1 MNNTNDKRVTH
12 SGDAGVAHSLYR
24 QVAQQI
30 ADEIKSGK
38 YPVNTKIPSERDLAE
53 QFDISRM
60 TIRAA
65 IDTLVHQGLVVR
77 RRRSGTYVAHPRFQ
91 FDLSSRAGLHTQ
103 LQDAGITPGAKVIV
117 AEQVLAGSVDAE
129 IMNALQLK
137 EQDGLYR
144 IVRLRTANDEPIVV
158 ENSYFPATLFPDL
171 LDYNLTGSL
180 YGILKKH
187 FSFESSGAVQ
197 EITIS
202 HLDTESADLMG
213 VAADLATLEIKRRA
227 FTTNEAPFE
236 FAHDIYLGDRIAFAA
251 RTVGPALNL
260 GIPDVANLVRDN
272 E

>member
-1 MNNTNDKRVTH
+1 MNKTIDKTVVH
-12 SGDAGVAHSLYR
+12 SGDGSIAHSLYR

-65 IDTLVHQGLVVR
+65 VDTLVHQGLVVR
-77 RRRSGTYVAHPRFQ
+77 RNRSGTYVAHPRFQ

-103 LQDAGITPGAKVIV
+103 LQSAGITPGAKVIV
-117 AEQVLAGSVDAE
+117 AEQVLAGSLDVE
-129 IMNALQLK
+129 IMNALQLE

-144 IVRLRTANDEPIVV
+144 IVRLRTANDEPIVI
-158 ENSYFPATLFPDL
+158 ENSYFPVTLFPDL
-171 LDYNLTGSL
+171 LDYNLTDSI

-202 HLDTESADLMG
+202 HLDAQSADLMG
-213 VAADLATLEIKRRA
+213 VAADLATLEVKRRA
-227 FTTNEAPFE
+227 YTQSDLPFE
-236 FAHDIYLGDRIAFAA
+236 FAHDIYLGDRIAFTA

-260 GIPDVANLVRDN
+260 GIPNVSSLVRDN